1 MSIPVS
7 KYHLGEDWNAE
18 SGGNTDCGLPV
29 YSVANGTSSYADI
42 ASGWG
47 RVLIVRHTLPD
58 GSQVESLYGHLASF
72 AKTSGDVARGDQI
85 GTIGDGSEG
94 GATYPCHLHLEIR
107 TAACPNWGRAGQ
119 ATGGTT
125 SKAAGWTDPSDFID
139 SKRQVLGLNDGL
151 VAYYPFNG
159 NADDA
164 SGNGN
169 DGIVNGAR
177 PTTDRFGRSSS
188 AYRFTLTQN
197 IQSARNIGIA
207 GNAERTISLWF
218 EAGAWPDIVDG
229 IEVADNVSWAV
240 HWDAPRYCFQM
251 QPWCLSF
258 FDGRLTLIMCK
269 AKRLPMFWAA
279 GTISSGLTRQIWEAR
294 VFIWMAGFSS
304 TTLAGMVRL
313 PICSTRSTPH

>member
-1 MSIPVS
+1 MPSPAATPIAACPSIRSPR
-7 KYHLGEDWNAE
+7 
-18 SGGNTDCGLPV
+18 P
-29 YSVANGTSSYADI
+29 SSIADI
-42 ASGWG
+42 ASRLG
-47 RVLIVRHTLPD
+47 RVPIVRHTLPD
-58 GSQVESLYGHLASF
+58 GSHVESLYGHLASF
-72 AKTSGDVARGDQI
+72 AKTSGD
-85 GTIGDGSEG
+85 
-94 GATYPCHLHLEIR
+94 
-107 TAACPNWGRAGQ
+107 GRA
-119 ATGGTT
+119 ATRLERLGMEAKAALLTRAICIWRFARRRALTGANQVGLLEDA
-125 SKAAGWTDPSDFID
+125 KAAGWTDPSDFID
-139 SKRQVLGLNDGL
+139 SNRQVLGLNDGL

-229 IEVADNVSWAV
+229 IEVGYMVSWAV
-240 HWDAPRYCFQM
+240 VFKDAPRYCFQM
-251 QPWCLSF
+251 QPCSLSF

-313 PICSTRSTPH
+313 PICSTRLIPH